1 MGDKKHKSDSY
12 IIAAILFFIG
22 GFQNTYTYLN
32 CNKIFANLQTGNMVL
47 MSVNLAQKNYLLAL
61 RYLVPLSCFIFGCV
75 VGTIVDINF
84 KKKNTRFHYRTIVLF
99 IEMLCVVVVGFIP
112 DQYDLIS
119 AGIITFN
126 SALSLQA
133 FRTVEKRP
141 LPSTMMI
148 GNMRNLV
155 EHLTRYFILHKKE
168 DLREFCLVSS
178 LLLIFLF
185 SCFLMALL
193 NNLFYTK
200 TIWFLVPLY
209 IFAII
214 YLEND

>member
-1 MGDKKHKSDSY
+1 MEKNAHKSDSY

-47 MSVNLAQKNYLLAL
+47 MSVNLAQRNYQLAL
-61 RYLVPLSCFIFGCV
+61 RYLVPLSCFVLGCI
-75 VGTIVDINF
+75 VGTFVDVKF
-84 KKKNTRFHYRTIVLF
+84 KKKETKFHYRTILLF
-99 IEMLCVVVVGFIP
+99 IELLCVIIVGFIP

-141 LPSTMMI
+141 LPTTMMI
-148 GNMRNLV
+148 GNMRNSV
-155 EHLTRYFILHKKE
+155 EHLTRYVILHKKE
-168 DLREFCLVSS
+168 DLKEFLLVFS
-178 LLLIFLF
+178 LLLIFIL

-193 NNLFYTK
+193 NNLFYIK
-200 TIWFLVPLY
+200 TIWLLIPLY

-214 YLEND
+214 FLEMD